1 MLLDERLA
9 MDVVFQDDDS
19 FDVDFGYVPNF
30 TPYAGPYTVDPTQSA
45 IVLQTLNK
53 LASQNITI
61 NPIPSEYHDTSDAT
75 ITSGDQM
82 LAGVTSYGAN
92 GKVTGNIQTKTQ
104 SDLTV
109 SGDTVTA
116 PAGFYA
122 SNASASVAAG
132 TEGTP
137 VATKGTVSNHAIAVT
152 PSVTNTEGYIA
163 GGTKTG
169 TAVSVSAAE
178 VTSGTKTITQNDTGI
193 DVTNFASV
201 DVAVPSSTP
210 TLQTLTKT
218 YTATESQQTDTVT
231 AGVGYDGIDE
241 VDVTVNAIPST
252 YVGSGITRR
261 SSSDMTASGDTVTAP
276 AGYYESSSSKAVAS
290 GTEGTPTATKGAVS
304 NHAITVTPSVTNTA
318 GYISGGTKTGTG
330 VSVSASEVTSGTK
343 SITSNGSSI
352 DVVNYASVDVSVL
365 PNLQAKKSRTFTPN
379 ESVNIYDF
387 GADLGYD
394 GIDRVEITVDAIS
407 KDYVGSNVPRRSSS
421 DMTASGATVTSPAG
435 YYENAS
441 SKSVASG
448 TAGTPTASKSAVS
461 NHSVT
466 VTPSVTNTTGYI
478 TGGTKTGTAVSVS
491 ASELVSGDVYINSAG
506 TTDVTNVQTAY
517 VSAGTEGT
525 PTATKGAVSQHSITV
540 TPSVTNE
547 AGLISGGT
555 KTGTPVT
562 VSASELDSGT
572 VYIDDDGDWNV
583 VGVAT
588 ASIPAGSV
596 GTPTATK
603 GAVSNHSVTVTPSVT
618 HSAGWVGSGTK
629 TGTGVSVTAS
639 ELVSGN
645 LPITQNGTGYD
656 VANYSTVSVDVASG
670 GGGFVDVVE
679 TLPNGGDF
687 HKILGVDLSNDT
699 VTAAHLEQG
708 YTAHDATGAAI
719 LGTLVAGG
727 GGLEYESGT
736 WAPTADVANY
746 EISFTNSHST
756 PPFFYAVADA
766 SGASNLTYTNFV
778 MVYLDAYQL
787 GGYGYP
793 YGADTFRYSAIT
805 FLYRTSGTN
814 STYDLFRTSY
824 PSDVAPA
831 GNGYSQ
837 YWANSSRI
845 RAYTNATSRYWRS
858 TRTYKWIAVWMPT

>member
-137 VATKGTVSNHAIAVT
+137 VATKGTVSNHAI
-152 PSVTNTEGYIA
+152 
-163 GGTKTG
+163 
-169 TAVSVSAAE
+169 
-178 VTSGTKTITQNDTGI
+178 
-193 DVTNFASV
+193 
-201 DVAVPSSTP
+201 
-210 TLQTLTKT
+210 
-218 YTATESQQTDTVT
+218 
-231 AGVGYDGIDE
+231 
-241 VDVTVNAIPST
+241 
-252 YVGSGITRR
+252 
-261 SSSDMTASGDTVTAP
+261 
-276 AGYYESSSSKAVAS
+276 
-290 GTEGTPTATKGAVS
+290 
-304 NHAITVTPSVTNTA
+304 TVTPSVTNA
-318 GYISGGTKTGTG
+318 EGYISGGTKTGTG

-365 PNLQAKKSRTFTPN
+365 PNLQPKKSRTFTPN

-461 NHSVT
+461 NHAVT

-506 TTDVTNVQTAY
+506 PTDVTNVQTAY

-583 VGVAT
+583 VGAAT
-588 ASIPAGSV
+588 ASVPAGSV

-603 GAVSNHSVTVTPSVT
+603 SAVSNHSVTVTPSVT

-656 VANYSTVSVDVASG
+656 VANYSTVSVDVAGG

-736 WAPTADVANY
+736 WTTGTRVDRPTIPFVNAHEKCPAILYFGDATNEYNSRSNINY
-746 EISFTNSHST
+746 DFLYVDIEQVLGSPLWVSSSAKAYGYCFYQFRLSNSSNLSNSNT
-756 PPFFYAVADA
+756 RLTYSSSDPTDT
-766 SGASNLTYTNFV
+766 SGA
-778 MVYLDAYQL
+778 
-787 GGYGYP
+787 YP
-793 YGADTFRYSAIT
+793 RYWVKPGS
-805 FLYRTSGTN
+805 FQPW
-814 STYDLFRTSY
+814 SY
-824 PSDVAPA
+824 MD
-831 GNGYSQ
+831 
-837 YWANSSRI
+837 
-845 RAYTNATSRYWRS
+845 SRYWNID
-858 TRTYKWIAVWMPT
+858 RTYKWIAVWMPT